1 MTVEVQAGPIVEDP
15 LTQTRRSDASRIALA
30 SEIVG
35 PVERV
40 DTASSQVRVLGQTV
54 TVNADTVLDGIAS
67 LAAMRAGDIVEVFA
81 FFDPTTGAYAAT
93 RVERESAPPT
103 YKLRG
108 PIARLDTAGRA
119 FAIGGAT
126 ISYAEVPTGEL
137 PGLADGVTAR
147 VELRT
152 APRDGR
158 WIATRVST
166 PLPAIPESVV
176 TELEGFITDFQSL
189 ARFRVD
195 GAIVDASGP
204 GVEFERG
211 NGSQL
216 GDGVQIEVKGRMR
229 GGVLVAE
236 RVEIRRGNSGSGE
249 PTENRQEYRVTARI
263 ESADVATQTFVLRG
277 ITVTFDS
284 ATRFDRGAPADLR
297 AGVEVEVRGTLVGG
311 DRLRAE
317 RIRFER

>member
-1 MTVEVQAGPIVEDP
+1 
-15 LTQTRRSDASRIALA
+15 
-30 SEIVG
+30 
-35 PVERV
+35 V

-54 TVNADTVLDGIAS
+54 TVDADTVLEGLAS
-67 LAAMRAGDIVEVFA
+67 LAAVRAGDIVEVYA
-81 FFDPTTGAYAAT
+81 FFDPTSGAYAAT
-93 RVERESAPPT
+93 RVERESSPPT

-108 PIARLDTAGRA
+108 PITRLDTAARA

-126 ISYAEVPTGEL
+126 LSYAEVPTGEL
-137 PGLADGVTAR
+137 PGLAEGVTAR

-152 APRDGR
+152 VPEDGR
-158 WIATRVST
+158 WVATRVST
-166 PLPAIPESVV
+166 PLPAIPESVA
-176 TELEGFITDFQSL
+176 TELEGFITDFESL

-216 GDGVQIEVKGRMR
+216 GNGVQIEVQGRMR

-236 RVEIRRGNSGSGE
+236 RVEIRRGNSGNGGPPE
-249 PTENRQEYRVTARI
+249 ERQEYRVTARI
-263 ESADVATQTFVLRG
+263 ESADVAARTFVVRG
-277 ITVTFDS
+277 ITVTFDG
-284 ATRFDRGAPADLR
+284 ATRFDRGGPSDLR
-297 AGVEVEVRGTLVGG
+297 GGVEVEVRGTLVGG
-311 DRLRAE
+311 DQLRAE